1 MGEEGASIKF
11 VGEYAAQSCLRN
23 IYNGG
28 DNFIMAFLISI
39 NIVAPGT
46 ADLDRKLLTGGV
58 GQELALAPLS
68 LPVLGAA
75 GGLVHGPALLGSL
88 AGADLS

>member
-1 MGEEGASIKF
+1 MIKLA
-11 VGEYAAQSCLRN
+11 GDYAAQPCLRN
-23 IYNGG
+23 IDNGG
-28 DNFIMAFLISI
+28 DNFIMAGLGSI

-58 GQELALAPLS
+58 GQELALVALS

-75 GGLVHGPALLGSL
+75 GGLVHSPALLGTL
-88 AGADLS
+88 AGADLLTG

>member
-1 MGEEGASIKF
+1 
-11 VGEYAAQSCLRN
+11 
-23 IYNGG
+23 
-28 DNFIMAFLISI
+28 MAFLITI

-58 GQELALAPLS
+58 GQELALPLPR

-75 GGLVHGPALLGSL
+75 GGLVHCPALLGTL
-88 AGADLS
+88 PGTGLS